1 MASSLLIVHYSLS
14 PALRH
19 HVTMKIL
26 PFENH
31 NQGRVNPLNYKWG
44 NVEKNW
50 NNGHLQ
56 KNIIVPI
63 QALLP

>member
-1 MASSLLIVHYSLS
+1 
-14 PALRH
+14 
-19 HVTMKIL
+19 MKIL